1 MVSVSVEKI
10 TVIDK
15 HSLSV
20 SVERNAKRNAMNKTE
35 TLTKPRMQLP
45 VCAHSPFS
53 QDLLEAFL
61 LDLTTRP
68 T

>member
-10 TVIDK
+10 TVNDK

-20 SVERNAKRNAMNKTE
+20 SVERNAMNRTQ

-45 VCAHSPFS
+45 MCAHSPFS
-53 QDLLEAFL
+53 LGLLEAFL
-61 LDLTTRP
+61 FALTT
-68 T
+68 